1 MKLQK
6 KIPIVMP
13 TKDIMLAEYMR
24 KAESISQWRH
34 SQAVYRKHQNIAN
47 YSNWCKP
54 STCLCA
60 NL

>member
-47 YSNWCKP
+47 CSN
-54 STCLCA
+54 
-60 NL
+60 